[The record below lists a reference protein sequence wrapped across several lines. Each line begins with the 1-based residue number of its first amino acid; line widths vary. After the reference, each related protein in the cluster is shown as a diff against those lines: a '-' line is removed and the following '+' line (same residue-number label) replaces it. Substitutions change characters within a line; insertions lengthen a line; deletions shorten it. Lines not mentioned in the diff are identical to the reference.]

1 MNLWLVRAGKHGERE
16 QICLD
21 EGVSLLGWKNMPD
34 LSQYKTREEMSADY
48 VKYHEAKSGG
58 AVGVNVGQL
67 WRFAKEIKV
76 GDLIAMPSKFQPV
89 IHFGK
94 VTKEYV
100 YKGLTEAS
108 GHPEN
113 HVIYVDWLKA
123 IPRSEFDQDLLY
135 SFGSLLT
142 VSQVSR
148 NEALERVKKM
158 IDSKSVNIPKQVE
171 PTKIEQDKIEIEVSL
186 DIAEYAQDQIIKHL
200 ERKFAGHDLTRLV
213 DEVLKAQG
221 YITTISPPGPD
232 GGIDILAGGGGL
244 GFTEP
249 RICVQV
255 KATVGQAD
263 VKIYRELVG
272 VMSKVKADF
281 GLLVSWSGFN
291 PNLLKE
297 AKPDFFKVRLWSA
310 NDLVEEIFKHY
321 DKFSDEFKAELPL
334 KKIWTLVQE

>member
-16 QICLD
+16 QACLE
-21 EGVSLLGWKNMPD
+21 EGVVLLGWTNMPD
-34 LSQYKTREEMSADY
+34 LSQYKTREEMANDY
-48 VKYHEAKSGG
+48 VRYFDGNSANR
-58 AVGVNVGQL
+58 VGVNVGQL

-94 VTKEYV
+94 VTKEYTF
-100 YKGLTEAS
+100 KGLTEAS

-113 HVIYVDWLKA
+113 HVINVEWIKA
-123 IPRSEFDQDLLY
+123 IPRSDFEQDLLY

-148 NEALERVKKM
+148 NEALDRVKKM
-158 IDSKSVNIPKQVE
+158 LDSKAVPITRIQE
-171 PTKIEQDKIEIEVSL
+171 PTKITEDVEVESNL

-232 GGIDILAGGGGL
+232 GGIDILAGAGAL
-244 GFTEP
+244 GFSEP

-272 VMSKVKADF
+272 VMSKVKAEF

-291 PNLLKE
+291 TKLLKE
-297 AKPDFFKVRLWSA
+297 AKEDFFKVRLWSA